1 MLKASCE
8 KYSDDLFITYN
19 EVSLTY
25 QEFYA
30 KVKELKNIYDD
41 FNSVNDFVLVNE
53 KKISSYY
60 LPIDY
65 QDKEIFT
72 KRKPLSKNA
81 NTSRVPGFLLR
92 SYKNK

>member
-1 MLKASCE
+1 MLNASCE

-53 KKISSYY
+53 KN
-60 LPIDY
+60 PIRFY
-65 QDKEIFT
+65 TMLFALWESDK
-72 KRKPLSKNA
+72 
-81 NTSRVPGFLLR
+81 
-92 SYKNK
+92 